1 MATDM
6 ELAELADGLMQWPQ
20 TRGLIASRLGPTAL
34 AVSEE
39 QAPALRERLR
49 EAGLP
54 SQEPLATDKDNN
66 TLATD

>member
-1 MATDM
+1 LPAPQFQRLLVLQ
-6 ELAELADGLMQWPQ
+6 LASVELADGLMQWPA

-39 QAPALRERLR
+39 QAPLLCQRLR

-54 SQEPLATDKDNN
+54 VPDLA
-66 TLATD
+66 